1 MRAFVIGALCAGLA
15 SGFAPRPARQTPAS
29 LAATASE
36 VESYQKLMSDYLVKS
51 HEQRI
56 KAVAEARTQ
65 ATLDADARIHQLERE
80 LSSLLGGSAPSAPSA
95 GGAQPVAE
103 AYSARSANTEMLN
116 GRWGPQEL
124 ARTEEFLAAAP
135 APAPMAHAA
144 SAAAHAAPELTAT
157 DAVEIES
164 LRTFVSNYLVRA
176 AQEKYRAVAAAKA
189 ESHAEIQSLKAQL
202 AAAGI
207 EPAPVASAPAAA
219 AEAADSTSSP
229 GVHPMYAM
237 RKTSSS
243 RWGAQEL
250 QRIDSGEGA
259 SASSAAPP
267 PAKAATASSG
277 LRDELA
283 KSLSWGTRALVES
296 S

>member
-1 MRAFVIGALCAGLA
+1 MPRVLVVGALCASLA
-15 SGFAPRPARQTPAS
+15 SGFAPARPARHAPAS

-56 KAVAEARTQ
+56 KAVADARTQ
-65 ATLDADARIHQLERE
+65 ATQDADARIHQLEHE
-80 LSSLLGGSAPSAPSA
+80 LSSLLGAPAPSGA
-95 GGAQPVAE
+95 GAKPVAD
-103 AYSARSANTEMLN
+103 AYAARSANTEMLN
-116 GRWGPQEL
+116 SRWGAQEL

-135 APAPMAHAA
+135 ASAPAAHAA
-144 SAAAHAAPELTAT
+144 PAAAHAAPELTAT

-176 AQEKYRAVAAAKA
+176 AHEKYRAVEAARA
-189 ESHAEIQSLKAQL
+189 ESHAEIESLKAQL
-202 AAAGI
+202 VAAGI
-207 EPAPVASAPAAA
+207 EPAPVANAPA
-219 AEAADSTSSP
+219 AADSTSSP

-296 S
+296 A